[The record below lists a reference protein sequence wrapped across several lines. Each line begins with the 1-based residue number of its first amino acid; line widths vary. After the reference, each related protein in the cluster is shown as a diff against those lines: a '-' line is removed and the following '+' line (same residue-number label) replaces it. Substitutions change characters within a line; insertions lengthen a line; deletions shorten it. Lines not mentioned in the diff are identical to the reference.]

1 MGLDT
6 VELVIAVEEEFQI
19 EISDADAAKLGVLGD
34 LHDYI
39 VQAIRRRGET
49 PDEPQIW
56 ERLKTVVV
64 AQLGVSPDEVVRS
77 AHVVKDLL
85 AD

>member
-6 VELVIAVEEEFQI
+6 VDLVIAVEKEFQI
-19 EISDADAAKLGVLGD
+19 EISDGDAEKLGVLGD

-39 VQAIRRRGET
+39 VQAIRQRGET
-49 PDEPQIW
+49 PDELHIW

-64 AQLGVSPDEVVRS
+64 AQLGVRPDEVVRS
-77 AHVVKDLL
+77 AHIVQDLL